1 MIDKK
6 INNYLKPYLFYIA
19 KILCRFNISANFITL
34 IGSVSGFFCFFFI
47 IKSNFILAFLFLFL
61 NRLFD
66 GLDGAIARLVGET
79 DLGAFYDIISDFI
92 FYCLFPI
99 AFIFINIDNAY
110 SICFLLLSF
119 VATQSTFL
127 ASAWLLE
134 KNKIFISKNN
144 TKSFFYIGGITEGF
158 ETIICFSLMLLFNN
172 FIDLISYCF
181 GTLCWI
187 TFIFRV
193 FYIRK
198 ILIN

>member
-6 INNYLKPYLFYIA
+6 INNYLKPYLTYLA
-19 KILCRFNISANFITL
+19 KMLYRFNISANFITL
-34 IGSVSGFFCFFFI
+34 IGSISGFLCFFFI

-99 AFIFINIDNAY
+99 AFIFINIDNSY

-198 ILIN
+198 ILIT

>member
-6 INNYLKPYLFYIA
+6 INNYLKPYLFYLA
-19 KILCRFNISANFITL
+19 KILYRYNISANFITL
-34 IGSVSGFFCFFFI
+34 IGSITGFLCFFFI

-134 KNKIFISKNN
+134 KNKIFISKKY

-198 ILIN
+198 ILVT